1 VWRRWLRFG
10 ARFEFT
16 AIVASPMR
24 VMPGG
29 MQWQRH
35 DNQSGG
41 GKLDGEMML
50 LYLILAQ
57 LSDHIDAAGA
67 AVKAAASDSWEAAL
81 LAFII
86 VVGLFFIGFWM
97 RWDGQKV
104 KEREDRMAK
113 RIDHLED
120 KMSRMHESHSDRL
133 VKLTQQVTDAI
144 AKSTEAQVSMQ
155 KCLIEMN
162 ETLRQTNTDVRDLCM
177 LLRSS
182 PCIIHAANR
191 GDHSTVESVD
201 SRNVVLHE
209 KASR

>member
-1 VWRRWLRFG
+1 
-10 ARFEFT
+10 
-16 AIVASPMR
+16 
-24 VMPGG
+24 
-29 MQWQRH
+29 
-35 DNQSGG
+35 
-41 GKLDGEMML
+41 ML
-50 LYLILAQ
+50 LYFILAQ
-57 LSDHIDAAGA
+57 LTDSIDAATTT
-67 AVKAAASDSWEAAL
+67 VKAAASDSWEAAL

-120 KMSRMHESHSDRL
+120 KMSKMHETHSERL

-144 AKSTEAQVSMQ
+144 AKSTEAQISMQ

-162 ETLRQTNTDVRDLCM
+162 ETMRQANKDIRDLCM

-182 PCIIHAANR
+182 PCVVHASTR
-191 GDHSTVESVD
+191 GEYQGSEVSD